1 MMVLKEA
8 CIENTTNLE
17 GAILAGANR
26 IELCDNLAEGGT
38 SVSYGVAKHV
48 VKICHEQN
56 VSVIAMVRPRKGN
69 FIYTKEEISIMIDDI
84 LMYKKMSADGV
95 VFGCITDAGLLDK
108 PAIDELLKAAKGL
121 EVTFHMAFD
130 ELVETEKLPAI
141 DWLAEQ
147 GVTRILTHGGE
158 GTKLPEETFVHWRKY
173 IDYAAGRIIILPG
186 GGIKSH
192 NLEWITKETG
202 AAEIHGTD
210 LFGER

>member
-1 MMVLKEA
+1 MVLKEA

-56 VSVIAMVRPRKGN
+56 VSVMAMVRPRKGN
-69 FIYTKEEISIMIDDI
+69 FVYTKEEISIMIDDI

-95 VFGCITDAGLLDK
+95 VFGCVTDAGLLDK
-108 PAIDELLKAAKGL
+108 PAINELLKAATGL

-141 DWLAEQ
+141 DWLAEH

-192 NLEWITKETG
+192 NMEWIIKETG
-202 AAEIHGTD
+202 AAEIHGTG
-210 LFGER
+210 LFGGR

>member
-1 MMVLKEA
+1 MVLKEA

-48 VKICHEQN
+48 VKICHAQN
-56 VSVIAMVRPRKGN
+56 VSVMAMVRPRKGN
-69 FIYTKEEISIMIDDI
+69 FVYTKEEISIMIDDI

-108 PAIDELLKAAKGL
+108 PAINELLKAATGL

-130 ELVETEKLPAI
+130 ELVETENLPAI
-141 DWLAEQ
+141 DWLAEH

-192 NLEWITKETG
+192 NMEWIIKETG
-202 AAEIHGTD
+202 AAEIHGTG
-210 LFGER
+210 LFGGR

>member
-1 MMVLKEA
+1 MVLKET

-69 FIYTKEEISIMIDDI
+69 FVYTKEEISIMIDDI
-84 LMYKKMSADGV
+84 LMYKKLLADGV
-95 VFGCITDAGLLDK
+95 VFGCITDAGLLNK
-108 PAIDELLKAAKGL
+108 PVINELLKAARGL

-130 ELVETEKLPAI
+130 ELVEKEKLPAI

-147 GVTRILTHGGE
+147 GVTRILTHGGD
-158 GTKLPEETFVHWRKY
+158 GAKLPEETFVHWRKY

>member
-1 MMVLKEA
+1 MVLKEA

-48 VKICHEQN
+48 VKICHAQN
-56 VSVIAMVRPRKGN
+56 VSVMAMVRPRKGN
-69 FIYTKEEISIMIDDI
+69 FVYTKEEISIMIDDI

-108 PAIDELLKAAKGL
+108 PAINELLKAATGL

-141 DWLAEQ
+141 DWLAEH

-192 NLEWITKETG
+192 NMEWIIKETG

>member
-1 MMVLKEA
+1 MVLKEA

-56 VSVIAMVRPRKGN
+56 VSVMAMVRPRKGN
-69 FIYTKEEISIMIDDI
+69 FVYTKEEISIMIDDI

-108 PAIDELLKAAKGL
+108 PAINELLKAATGL

-141 DWLAEQ
+141 DWLVEQ

-192 NLEWITKETG
+192 NMEWITKETG
-202 AAEIHGTD
+202 VAEIHGTD

>member
-1 MMVLKEA
+1 MVLKEA

-17 GAILAGANR
+17 GVIAAGANR

-48 VKICHEQN
+48 IRICHEN
-56 VSVIAMVRPRKGN
+56 DVRVMAMVRPRKGN
-69 FIYTKEEISIMIDDI
+69 FTYTQEEIAIMREDI
-84 LMYKKMSADGV
+84 LMYKKLGMDGV

-108 PAIDELLKAAKGL
+108 PAIDELLKAATGL

>member
-1 MMVLKEA
+1 MVLKEA

-56 VSVIAMVRPRKGN
+56 VSVMAMVRPRKGN
-69 FIYTKEEISIMIDDI
+69 FVYTKEEISIMIDDI

-108 PAIDELLKAAKGL
+108 PAINELLKAATGL

-130 ELVETEKLPAI
+130 ELVETEKLSAI

-173 IDYAAGRIIILPG
+173 INYAAGRIIILPG

-192 NLEWITKETG
+192 NMEWITKETG

>member
-17 GAILAGANR
+17 KVIAAGANR
-26 IELCDNLAEGGT
+26 VELCDNLAEGGT
-38 SVSYGVAKHV
+38 SVSYGVANYV
-48 VKICHEQN
+48 AQVCHEKN
-56 VSVIAMVRPRKGN
+56 ISVMAMVRPRKGN
-69 FIYTKEEISIMIDDI
+69 FIYTKEEITIMIEDI
-84 LMYKKMSADGV
+84 LMYKKLSADGV

-108 PAIDELLKAAKGL
+108 PAINELLKAAKGL

-130 ELVETEKLPAI
+130 ELVEKEKLPAI

-147 GVTRILTHGGE
+147 GVTRILTHGGD
-158 GTKLPEETFVHWRKY
+158 GAKLPEETFVHWRKY

-192 NLEWITKETG
+192 NMEWITKETG

>member
-1 MMVLKEA
+1 MVLKEA

>member
-1 MMVLKEA
+1 MVLKEA

-17 GAILAGANR
+17 GFIAAGANR

-48 VKICHEQN
+48 VKIYHEQN
-56 VSVIAMVRPRKGN
+56 VSVMAMVRPRKGN
-69 FIYTKEEISIMIDDI
+69 FVYTKEEISIMIDDI
-84 LMYKKMSADGV
+84 LMYKKLLADGV

-108 PAIDELLKAAKGL
+108 PAINELLKAATGL

-130 ELVETEKLPAI
+130 ELVEKEKLPAI

-147 GVTRILTHGGE
+147 GVTRILTHGGD
-158 GTKLPEETFVHWRKY
+158 GAKLPEETFVHWRKY

>member
-1 MMVLKEA
+1 MVLKEA

-48 VKICHEQN
+48 VKICHAQN
-56 VSVIAMVRPRKGN
+56 VSVMAMVRPRKGN
-69 FIYTKEEISIMIDDI
+69 FVYTKEEISIMIDDI

-108 PAIDELLKAAKGL
+108 PAINELLKAATGL

-141 DWLAEQ
+141 DWLAEH

-192 NLEWITKETG
+192 NMEWIIKETG
-202 AAEIHGTD
+202 AAEIHGTG
-210 LFGER
+210 LFGGR

>member
-1 MMVLKEA
+1 MVLKEA

-17 GAILAGANR
+17 KVIAAGANR
-26 IELCDNLAEGGT
+26 VELCDNLAEGGT
-38 SVSYGVAKHV
+38 SVSYGVTNYVAQV
-48 VKICHEQN
+48 CHEKN
-56 VSVIAMVRPRKGN
+56 VSVMAMVRPRKGN
-69 FIYTKEEISIMIDDI
+69 FIYTKEEITIMIEDI
-84 LMYKKMSADGV
+84 LMYKKLSADGV

-108 PAIDELLKAAKGL
+108 PAINELLKAAKGL

-130 ELVETEKLPAI
+130 ELVEIEKLPAI

-147 GVTRILTHGGE
+147 GVTRILTHGGD
-158 GTKLPEETFVHWRKY
+158 GAKLPEETFVHWRKY

-192 NLEWITKETG
+192 NMEWITKETG
-202 AAEIHGTD
+202 ATEIHGTD

>member
-56 VSVIAMVRPRKGN
+56 VSVMAMVRPRKGN
-69 FIYTKEEISIMIDDI
+69 FVYTKEEISIMIDDI
-84 LMYKKMSADGV
+84 LMYKKMSVDGV

-108 PAIDELLKAAKGL
+108 PAINELLKAATGL

-141 DWLAEQ
+141 DWLAEH

-192 NLEWITKETG
+192 NMEWIIKETG

>member
-1 MMVLKEA
+1 MVLKEA

-17 GAILAGANR
+17 GVIAAGANR
-26 IELCDNLAEGGT
+26 VELCDNLAEGGT

-48 VKICHEQN
+48 VEICHEQN
-56 VSVIAMVRPRKGN
+56 VSVMAMVRPRKGN
-69 FIYTKEEISIMIDDI
+69 FVYTKEEISIMIDDI
-84 LMYKKMSADGV
+84 LMYKKLSADGV

-108 PAIDELLKAAKGL
+108 PAINELLKASEDL

-141 DWLAEQ
+141 DWLVEQ

>member
-8 CIENTTNLE
+8 CIENITNLVNVIE
-17 GAILAGANR
+17 AGANR
-26 IELCDNLAEGGT
+26 VELCDNLAEGGT
-38 SVSYGVAKHV
+38 SVSYGIAKHV

-56 VSVIAMVRPRKGN
+56 VSVMAMVRPRKGN
-69 FIYTKEEISIMIDDI
+69 FVYTKEEISVMIDDI
-84 LMYKKMSADGV
+84 LMYKKIAVDGV
-95 VFGCITDAGLLDK
+95 VFGCITDSGLLDK
-108 PAIDELLKAAKGL
+108 PAIIELLRAAAGL

-141 DWLAEQ
+141 DWLAEH
-147 GVTRILTHGGE
+147 GVTRILTHGGD
-158 GTKLPEETFVHWRKY
+158 GAKLPEETFVQWRKY

-192 NLEWITKETG
+192 NMEWITKETG

>member
-1 MMVLKEA
+1 MVLKEA

-56 VSVIAMVRPRKGN
+56 VSVMAMVRPRKGN
-69 FIYTKEEISIMIDDI
+69 FVYTKEEISIMIDDI

-108 PAIDELLKAAKGL
+108 PAINELLKAATGL

-141 DWLAEQ
+141 DWLAEH

-192 NLEWITKETG
+192 NMEWITKEIG

>member
-1 MMVLKEA
+1 MVLKEA

-56 VSVIAMVRPRKGN
+56 VSVMAMVRPRKGN
-69 FIYTKEEISIMIDDI
+69 FVYTKEEISIMIDDI

-108 PAIDELLKAAKGL
+108 PAINELLKAATGL

-141 DWLAEQ
+141 DWLAEH

-192 NLEWITKETG
+192 NMEWIIKETG
-202 AAEIHGTD
+202 AAEIHGTG
-210 LFGER
+210 LFGGR

>member
-17 GAILAGANR
+17 GVIAAGANR
-26 IELCDNLAEGGT
+26 VELCDNLAEGGT

-48 VKICHEQN
+48 VEICHEQN
-56 VSVIAMVRPRKGN
+56 VSVMAMVRPRKGN
-69 FIYTKEEISIMIDDI
+69 FVYTKEEISIMIDDI
-84 LMYKKMSADGV
+84 LMYKKLSADGV

-108 PAIDELLKAAKGL
+108 PAINELLKASEDL

-141 DWLAEQ
+141 DWLVEQ

>member
-17 GAILAGANR
+17 GFIAAGANR

-48 VKICHEQN
+48 VEICHEQN
-56 VSVIAMVRPRKGN
+56 VSVMAMVRPRKGN
-69 FIYTKEEISIMIDDI
+69 FVYTKEEISIMIDDI
-84 LMYKKMSADGV
+84 LMYKKLLADGV

-108 PAIDELLKAAKGL
+108 PAIDELLIAATGL

-130 ELVETEKLPAI
+130 ELIEKEKLSAI

-147 GVTRILTHGGE
+147 GVTRILTHGGD
-158 GTKLPEETFVHWRKY
+158 GAKLPEETFVHWRKY

>member
-1 MMVLKEA
+1 MVLKEA

-17 GAILAGANR
+17 KVIAAGANR
-26 IELCDNLAEGGT
+26 VELCDNLAEGGT

-48 VKICHEQN
+48 AQVCHEKN
-56 VSVIAMVRPRKGN
+56 VSVMAMVRPRKGN
-69 FIYTKEEISIMIDDI
+69 FIYTKEEITIMIEDI
-84 LMYKKMSADGV
+84 LMYKKLSADGV

-108 PAIDELLKAAKGL
+108 PAINELLKAAKGL

-130 ELVETEKLPAI
+130 ELVEIEKLPAI

-147 GVTRILTHGGE
+147 GVTRILTHGGD
-158 GTKLPEETFVHWRKY
+158 GAKLPEETFVHWRKY

-192 NLEWITKETG
+192 NMEWITKETG

>member
-56 VSVIAMVRPRKGN
+56 VSVMAMVRPRKGN
-69 FIYTKEEISIMIDDI
+69 FVYTKEEISIMIDDI

-108 PAIDELLKAAKGL
+108 PAINELLKAATGL

-141 DWLAEQ
+141 DWLAEH

-192 NLEWITKETG
+192 NMEWIIKETG
-202 AAEIHGTD
+202 AAEIHGTG
-210 LFGER
+210 LFGGR